1 MAERVLCIAAH
12 PDDEVL
18 GCGGT
23 LAWHRNKGDT
33 VEVLFCADGVG
44 ARLGEGAT
52 SEAEKDEAQ
61 SQKSERISMAKAAL
75 SLLGVSQLCALD
87 FSDNC
92 LDNMPLL
99 QLIQAIEAVVQ
110 RVKPTIIY
118 THHAGDLN
126 IDHRRVCEAVLTA
139 CRPLPETSVKAL
151 YAFEVASSTG
161 WGEGALPSFVPT
173 VFVDIEKTLPLKM
186 KALEQ
191 YDAEMRD
198 FPHARSYQALQALA
212 AYRGSC
218 VGLPAAEAFVLLR
231 QVCKK

>member
-18 GCGGT
+18 GCGAT
-23 LAWHRNKGDT
+23 LAWHRNKGDA

-44 ARLGEGAT
+44 ARETGSNKKEGAQHQINQRL
-52 SEAEKDEAQ
+52 D
-61 SQKSERISMAKAAL
+61 MAKSAL
-75 SLLGVSQLCALD
+75 SHLGVSQLSTLD

-110 RVKPTIIY
+110 RVDPTIIY

-139 CRPLPETSVKAL
+139 CRPLPDSPVKTL
-151 YAFEVASSTG
+151 YAFEVVSSTG

-191 YDAEMRD
+191 YDAEMRA

-231 QVCKK
+231 QICKE